1 MARFL
6 LLTHIYPPAVDGGS
20 KVIFKMGEYL
30 HSQGHEIMVI
40 TTDASSTD
48 DFTKKYKKI
57 THPQK
62 NVLALPVVTWTH
74 RPFKFLGCLCP
85 NFKTLAKGPVFSL
98 KSSFLFLVSSLRFKP
113 DFILAGPLPTLMT
126 PYARL
131 IRFFSKTLK
140 LYSPKVLINASFHP
154 DDPDFHTPLLK
165 NTLKSADFIWTLTQ
179 HETDYFHQKFR
190 IPKSKLLLLGNGV
203 DSSFIKK
210 NPSTSSSHHSFTRL
224 LFIGSFATHKGITTL
239 IKAFCHLPENYQ
251 LTLAGQKT
259 LYFPE
264 IKKSINSL
272 PNSVKK
278 RLQLITSFPDNYL
291 STLIDR
297 SDVLISP
304 STQESF
310 GLVLIEA
317 LARGK
322 PVIAAN
328 IPASMEII
336 KNTRT
341 GLIFQKDNPQDLAQ
355 KILSLP
361 KHLSTDLLI
370 YSSNYLRT
378 HYTWDKIGE
387 KLCQKILA

>member
-30 HSQGHEIMVI
+30 RSQGHEIMVV

-57 THPQK
+57 THLQE

-74 RPFKFLGCLCP
+74 RPLKFLGRFYSNL
-85 NFKTLAKGPVFSL
+85 KTLAKGPIFSP
-98 KSSFLFLVSSLRFKP
+98 KSSFSFLVSSLRFKP

-131 IRFFSKTLK
+131 IRFLSKTLK
-140 LYSPKVLINASFHP
+140 HYSPKVLINASFHP
-154 DDPDFHTPLLK
+154 NDPDFHTLLLK

-179 HETDYFHQKFR
+179 HETDYFHKKFR

-210 NPSTSSSHHSFTRL
+210 NPSTNLSQHSSTRL
-224 LFIGSFATHKGITTL
+224 LFIGSFAAHKGISTL
-239 IKAFCHLPENYQ
+239 IKAFCRLPENYQ

-264 IKKSINSL
+264 IQKLINSL
-272 PNSVKK
+272 PSSVKK
-278 RLQLITSFPDNYL
+278 RLKLITSFPDHYL

-336 KNTRT
+336 KNTRA

-355 KILSLP
+355 KILFLP
-361 KHLSTDLLI
+361 QHLSTDLLI
-370 YSSNYLRT
+370 YSSNYLKN
-378 HYTWDKIGE
+378 HYTWNKIGE
-387 KLCQKILA
+387 KLCQKIFS